1 MTSRERIDRI
11 RQSMREQGLTNQQL
25 ADMSQISAS
34 TVSRTLAG
42 KTEPEQHTLEAM
54 ESAIGITDKP
64 IADPAMPK
72 GNIDQSAQ
80 LYINLMEMRISR
92 MRAHYNMLLAEKKA
106 MDRNVRGNHIDP
118 LDRFDLF
125 AYIRRITSENR
136 MDSIG
141 ILERLFE

>member
-92 MRAHYNMLLAEKKA
+92 MRAHYNMLLAEKRRWIVTCVA
-106 MDRNVRGNHIDP
+106 IILILLIVLICS
-118 LDRFDLF
+118 LIFD
-125 AYIRRITSENR
+125 ASHP
-136 MDSIG
+136 SIG
-141 ILERLFE
+141 WIQ

>member
-1 MTSRERIDRI
+1 MK
-11 RQSMREQGLTNQQL
+11 EQGLTNQQL

-64 IADPAMPK
+64 IDDPAMPK

-92 MRAHYNMLLAEKKA
+92 MRAHYNMLLAEKRRWIVTCVA
-106 MDRNVRGNHIDP
+106 IILILLIVLICS
-118 LDRFDLF
+118 LIFD
-125 AYIRRITSENR
+125 ASHP
-136 MDSIG
+136 SIG
-141 ILERLFE
+141 WIQ

>member
-92 MRAHYNMLLAEKKA
+92 MRAHYNMLLAEKRRWIVTCVA
-106 MDRNVRGNHIDP
+106 IILILLIVLICS
-118 LDRFDLF
+118 LIFD
-125 AYIRRITSENR
+125 ASYP
-136 MDSIG
+136 SIG
-141 ILERLFE
+141 WIQ